1 MLPPQYDYAQPL
13 ILDNGLEPSTSS
25 ARHVPF
31 PSQYTIP
38 LRNQLE
44 IGFPAQ
50 SPMDPRLPPA
60 TTHSGQSVDYRYSA
74 ASERRLPGGP
84 SHDSSYTRTSG
95 NSSALPMDS
104 SDHKSSLVSSG
115 ARPDTT
121 PAPQASSSAQ
131 VTRKEKSSVVIA
143 CRQWYVHYA
152 FH

>member
-1 MLPPQYDYAQPL
+1 MLPPQYDYAQPP
-13 ILDNGLEPSTSS
+13 ILDNALEPPNSS

-31 PSQYTIP
+31 PSQYSVP

-44 IGFPAQ
+44 IGFPTP
-50 SPMDPRLPPA
+50 SPMDSRIPPA
-60 TTHSGQSVDYRYSA
+60 TTHSSQSVDYRYSPT
-74 ASERRLPGGP
+74 SERRLPGGT
-84 SHDSSYTRTSG
+84 SHDASYTRTSG
-95 NSSALPMDS
+95 NSSALPMDN
-104 SDHKSSLVSSG
+104 DHKPSLVSSG
-115 ARPDTT
+115 ARSDTT